1 MDEGRK
7 WRVCSPVGS
16 CNHGGFAGV
25 SVNREWRMELL
36 ERFAAGDVDAFE
48 SLFRQ
53 YQGEVFGWI
62 MRIVRN
68 RATAEELTL
77 EAFWRMYRARAS
89 FDVARGNCGGWLRRI
104 ATNVALDHVRRVRP
118 EVELAEDP
126 PDAPKPDLVQQSEM
140 RSTIL
145 RAINQLSPRVRTVVV
160 LALIEEEPYE
170 KIAEALG
177 ISVNAVK
184 VRVFRG
190 VRTLR
195 KELTK
200 LGVHA

>member
-1 MDEGRK
+1 
-7 WRVCSPVGS
+7 V
-16 CNHGGFAGV
+16 AV
-25 SVNREWRMELL
+25 SVSREWRMELL

-48 SLFRQ
+48 SLFRR
-53 YQGEVFGWI
+53 YQSEVFRWI

-68 RATAEELTL
+68 RAMAEELTL

-89 FDVARGNCGGWLRRI
+89 FDVVRGNCGGWLRRI

-118 EVELAEDP
+118 EVELTEDP
-126 PDAPKPDLVQQSEM
+126 PDAAMPDLVQQSEV
-140 RSTIL
+140 RSAIL
-145 RAINQLSPRVRTVVV
+145 RSINQLSPRIRTVVV

-170 KIAEALG
+170 NIAQALG

-200 LGVHA
+200 QGVHP